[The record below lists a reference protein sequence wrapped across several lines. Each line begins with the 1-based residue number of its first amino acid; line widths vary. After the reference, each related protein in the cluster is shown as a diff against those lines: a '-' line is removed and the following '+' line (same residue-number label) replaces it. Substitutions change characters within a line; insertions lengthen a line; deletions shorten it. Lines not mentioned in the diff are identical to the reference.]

1 MRKTRLL
8 TLLLLLMTAVT
19 GAWAQTWDSGDCT
32 VTLSEGVM
40 TVSGTGAMAN
50 YAKSSATPWYSDRTD
65 VETVVIESGVTSIGD
80 NAFYGCTNLESVSIP
95 ASVTSI
101 GENAFSGCGSVAAA
115 LTVSFAEG
123 STLES
128 IGNYA
133 FMSSNLTSISIPAS
147 VTSIGQTAFG
157 FCDNLAKVYIYS
169 PSLTTYGGYA
179 FENNASGRK
188 IYVLPEAV
196 DTYKAGWSAYDADIK
211 AMTFYATSVKEGT
224 EDAGNWSATPSPAM
238 EGQTVT
244 INYAGTKSVKSV
256 TAKRKITTGNIMV
269 YFTDAEN
276 YGDVHVYYWNDGPA
290 WPGTAMT
297 EVGTNDYNQKIYR
310 AEIPATAVGII
321 FNGNGRQ
328 TVDITTNI
336 ADGSWWYTTDQ
347 LDGGKNK
354 VGYVVDKYT
363 ENIEV
368 TNVDANNWTFTQP
381 DGNVE
386 LDIEYYP
393 AHPVTIDDDNKDA
406 ANWSA
411 TPTEQSFGQNVTL
424 QYTGRKKIKRI
435 TIVPAPTARTAAEAT
450 AEDIG
455 KLIGADG
462 NIYDD
467 AAAATAA
474 STTAVA
480 MIAYVGNDA
489 ETSTTYNHGLALA
502 LGDVSDTKNWCSQT
516 EATCL
521 GTGHQFDSEAG
532 AKGDMAG
539 IDNTDALVNNTGH
552 AHDAASAARGYNS
565 GTHPAGTSAWF
576 LPSAGQWDKM
586 AAAAGSYANLIANAG
601 LQGGWDAAYWSST
614 EGGAEYAWFFDS
626 SQGKL
631 DGYSKDE
638 EFRVRACLAF

>member
-32 VTLSEGVM
+32 LTLSEGVM

-80 NAFYGCTNLESVSIP
+80 NAFANCIKLESVSIP

-157 FCDNLAKVYIYS
+157 FCDNLAKVYIYA

-196 DTYKAGWSAYDADIK
+196 DTYKTGWSAYDADIK
-211 AMTFYATSVKEGT
+211 AMTFYATSVKSGT
-224 EDAGNWSATPSPAM
+224 EDSENWSATPSPAT
-238 EGQTVT
+238 EGQKVT

-256 TAKRKITTGNIMV
+256 TAKRKTTTGNFTV

-290 WPGTAMT
+290 WPGTPMT

-321 FNGNGRQ
+321 FNNNNNRQ
-328 TVDITTNI
+328 TVDITDNI
-336 ADGSWWYTTDQ
+336 EDGSWWYTTDQ
-347 LDGGKNK
+347 LDGWKNE
-354 VGYVVDKYT
+354 VGYVGKYT

-368 TNVDANNWTFTQP
+368 TNVDANNWTFTMP

-393 AHPVTIDDDNKDA
+393 AHSVTISDGDVDA

-450 AEDIG
+450 AEDLG

-480 MIAYVGNDA
+480 MIAYVGSGTEHA
-489 ETSTTYNHGLALA
+489 TYTHGLAIALA
-502 LGDVSDTKNWCSQT
+502 DESNSNWNMAKSTCEGKSAVTK
-516 EATCL
+516 
-521 GTGHQFDSEAG
+521 
-532 AKGDMAG
+532 
-539 IDNTDALVNNTGH
+539 
-552 AHDAASAARGYNS
+552 AA
-565 GTHPAGTSAWF
+565 WL
-576 LPSAGQWDKM
+576 LPSQNQWKAM
-586 AAAAGSYANLIANAG
+586 FGANGGNEGSYSGLNTALANAG
-601 LQGGWDAAYWSST
+601 GTALQGSDGLYWTST
-614 EGGAEYAWFFDS
+614 DS
-626 SQGKL
+626 SYA
-631 DGYSKDE
+631 YSHFMAYLNGGSVNFWEDDDNNSN
-638 EFRVRACLAF
+638 RVRACLVF

>member
-1 MRKTRLL
+1 MLVLLAAVATGAVADTTVTWTASDMSGIYIDFLDGEAYNNTIKGITVTSSGGGGAGASWERTDIQNSGSTTITFTSSVGNIKSIAITAEDIEMSSIPSGWTTDYSTLSWSGEASTTVPLPLSGWTEISGISEIVFTIESTVNVTGITLDKTEASMIVGGETL
-8 TLLLLLMTAVT
+8 TLTPTVAPGNATDKSVTWSSSNEAVATVSNDGVVTAVAAGT
-19 GAWAQTWDSGDCT
+19 ATITVTTTDGAKTATCAVTVAAPAASTYT
-32 VTLSEGVM
+32 VTL
-40 TVSGTGAMAN
+40 
-50 YAKSSATPWYSDRTD
+50 
-65 VETVVIESGVTSIGD
+65 
-80 NAFYGCTNLESVSIP
+80 
-95 ASVTSI
+95 
-101 GENAFSGCGSVAAA
+101 
-115 LTVSFAEG
+115 
-123 STLES
+123 
-128 IGNYA
+128 
-133 FMSSNLTSISIPAS
+133 
-147 VTSIGQTAFG
+147 
-157 FCDNLAKVYIYS
+157 
-169 PSLTTYGGYA
+169 
-179 FENNASGRK
+179 
-188 IYVLPEAV
+188 
-196 DTYKAGWSAYDADIK
+196 
-211 AMTFYATSVKEGT
+211 KEGT
-224 EDAGNWSATPSPAM
+224 EDATSWTIAPAEATTTGVAA
-238 EGQTVT
+238 GTTVT
-244 INYAGTKSVKSV
+244 ATYNGKKKVKSVK
-256 TAKRKITTGNIMV
+256 
-269 YFTDAEN
+269 
-276 YGDVHVYYWNDGPA
+276 
-290 WPGTAMT
+290 
-297 EVGTNDYNQKIYR
+297 
-310 AEIPATAVGII
+310 AV
-321 FNGNGRQ
+321 
-328 TVDITTNI
+328 
-336 ADGSWWYTTDQ
+336 
-347 LDGGKNK
+347 KK
-354 VGYVVDKYT
+354 
-363 ENIEV
+363 
-368 TNVDANNWTFTQP
+368 
-381 DGNVE
+381 
-386 LDIEYYP
+386 
-393 AHPVTIDDDNKDA
+393 A
-406 ANWSA
+406 AA
-411 TPTEQSFGQNVTL
+411 
-424 QYTGRKKIKRI
+424 
-435 TIVPAPTARTAAEAT
+435 ARTAAEAT

-614 EGGAEYAWFFDS
+614 EGGADFAWFFDS

>member
-32 VTLSEGVM
+32 LTLSEGVM

-80 NAFYGCTNLESVSIP
+80 NAFANCIKLESVSIP

-157 FCDNLAKVYIYS
+157 FCDNLAKVYIYA

-196 DTYKAGWSAYDADIK
+196 DTYKTGWSAYDADIK
-211 AMTFYATSVKEGT
+211 AMTFYATSVKSGT
-224 EDAGNWSATPSPAM
+224 EDSENWSATPSPAT
-238 EGQTVT
+238 EGQKVT

-256 TAKRKITTGNIMV
+256 TAKRKTTTGNFTV
-269 YFTDAEN
+269 YFTDVEN

-290 WPGTAMT
+290 WPGTPMT

-321 FNGNGRQ
+321 FNNNNNRQ
-328 TVDITTNI
+328 TVDITDNI
-336 ADGSWWYTTDQ
+336 EDGSWWYTTDQ
-347 LDGGKNK
+347 LDGWKNE
-354 VGYVVDKYT
+354 VGYVGKYT

-368 TNVDANNWTFTQP
+368 TNVDANNWTFTMP

-393 AHPVTIDDDNKDA
+393 AHSVTISDGDVDA

-450 AEDIG
+450 AEDLG

-480 MIAYVGNDA
+480 MIAYVGSGTEHA
-489 ETSTTYNHGLALA
+489 TYTHGLAIALA
-502 LGDVSDTKNWCSQT
+502 DESNSNWNMAKSTCEGKSAVTK
-516 EATCL
+516 
-521 GTGHQFDSEAG
+521 
-532 AKGDMAG
+532 
-539 IDNTDALVNNTGH
+539 
-552 AHDAASAARGYNS
+552 AA
-565 GTHPAGTSAWF
+565 WL
-576 LPSAGQWDKM
+576 LPSQNQWKAM
-586 AAAAGSYANLIANAG
+586 FGANGGNEGSYSGLNTALANAG
-601 LQGGWDAAYWSST
+601 GTALQGSDGLYWTST
-614 EGGAEYAWFFDS
+614 DS
-626 SQGKL
+626 SYA
-631 DGYSKDE
+631 YSHFMAYLNGGSVNFWEDDDNNSN
-638 EFRVRACLAF
+638 RVRACLVF

>member
-147 VTSIGQTAFG
+147 VTSIGETAFG

-169 PSLTTYGGYA
+169 PSLTTYGSYA

-196 DTYKAGWSAYDADIK
+196 DTYKTGWSAYDADIK
-211 AMTFYATSVKEGT
+211 AMTFYATSVKSGT
-224 EDAGNWSATPSPAM
+224 EDADNWSATPSPAM

-244 INYAGTKSVKSV
+244 ITYAGTKSVKSV
-256 TAKRKITTGNIMV
+256 TAKRKTTTGNFTV

-290 WPGTAMT
+290 WPGTPMT

-363 ENIEV
+363 ENIDV

-393 AHPVTIDDDNKDA
+393 AHSVTISDGDVDA